1 MRWTGLVGKVVS
13 SMKPS
18 KKTFDLVLIVVL
30 LAKPAV
36 GLLKMAARRWSNE
49 SESTPLRVLGDA
61 VQAGI

>member
-1 MRWTGLVGKVVS
+1 
-13 SMKPS
+13 MKPS

-36 GLLKMAARRWSNE
+36 GLLKMAGRRWSQE

-61 VQAGI
+61 VQAGL